1 MSNSGAKAAARASE
15 QAARD
20 AAEQARLQANEAARQ
35 SAAQQSAAQ
44 QRERVSQEV
53 AALDEQNKPL
63 DAEVDLAPEAR
74 QATTRK
80 RQKFTT
86 ESAGGARPASI
97 RI

>member
-20 AAEQARLQANEAARQ
+20 AAKQARLQANEKARQ
-35 SAAQQSAAQ
+35 SAAQASAAQ

-63 DAEVDLAPEAR
+63 DVEVDLAPEAR
-74 QATTRK
+74 TTTTRK
-80 RQKFTT
+80 RQKFT
-86 ESAGGARPASI
+86 SDQSGGAGASI